1 MIRYLSGIV
10 TSALKVDTDGFGCH
24 SGWDPYGFCSGYG
37 GCAGVFPVIFV
48 LYSNDLPCKYLSLA
62 Q

>member
-48 LYSNDLPCKYLSLA
+48 LYSNDLPCK
-62 Q
+62 